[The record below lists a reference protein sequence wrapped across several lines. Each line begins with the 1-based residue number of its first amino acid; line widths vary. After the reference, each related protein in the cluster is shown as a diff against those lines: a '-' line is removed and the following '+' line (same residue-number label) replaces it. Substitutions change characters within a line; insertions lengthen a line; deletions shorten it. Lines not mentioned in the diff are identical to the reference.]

1 MELERKYVTLSKQKG
16 HAVSQVTLEED
27 LNVPDQKP
35 DIFRIVHRQGEFCP
49 DEIKGEAGK
58 VKVRGIFHYRI
69 LYIGEGAGHMPELLE
84 GSIPVDEVVFLND
97 LEEGDQVDFRW
108 SQEDLHASANSFPQ
122 GKYEDDSDF
131 VRGSHEGTACTR
143 WWRYR
148 KQKKICMYE
157 PVRRNCSRKSYIKR
171 IPFGSVRT

>member
-49 DEIKGEAGK
+49 DEIKGETGK

-69 LYIGEGAGHMPELLE
+69 LYIGEGGRTYAGVIRRQYSS
-84 GSIPVDEVVFLND
+84 GRGRVF
-97 LEEGDQVDFRW
+97 
-108 SQEDLHASANSFPQ
+108 
-122 GKYEDDSDF
+122 K
-131 VRGSHEGTACTR
+131 
-143 WWRYR
+143 
-148 KQKKICMYE
+148 
-157 PVRRNCSRKSYIKR
+157 
-171 IPFGSVRT
+171 

>member
-108 SQEDLHASANSFPQ
+108 SQEDLHASAIHSRKANMKTILTLSVEP
-122 GKYEDDSDF
+122 
-131 VRGSHEGTACTR
+131 EGTACTAGGDTGS
-143 WWRYR
+143 
-148 KQKKICMYE
+148 
-157 PVRRNCSRKSYIKR
+157 RRRSVCTNLSCKNCSRKSYIKR
-171 IPFGSVRT
+171 IPFGSVRI

>member
-58 VKVRGIFHYRI
+58 VKVRHLPLSNSVHR
-69 LYIGEGAGHMPELLE
+69 
-84 GSIPVDEVVFLND
+84 
-97 LEEGDQVDFRW
+97 R
-108 SQEDLHASANSFPQ
+108 SA
-122 GKYEDDSDF
+122 D
-131 VRGSHEGTACTR
+131 
-143 WWRYR
+143 
-148 KQKKICMYE
+148 I
-157 PVRRNCSRKSYIKR
+157 SRSY
-171 IPFGSVRT
+171 

>member
-108 SQEDLHASANSFPQ
+108 SQEDLHASAIHSRKANMKTILTLSVEAMKEQPVPLVEIPEAE
-122 GKYEDDSDF
+122 EDL
-131 VRGSHEGTACTR
+131 
-143 WWRYR
+143 Y
-148 KQKKICMYE
+148 
-157 PVRRNCSRKSYIKR
+157 VRRNCSRKSYIKR

>member
-69 LYIGEGAGHMPELLE
+69 LYIGEGAGHMPLLNPAP
-84 GSIPVDEVVFLND
+84 SLQ
-97 LEEGDQVDFRW
+97 L
-108 SQEDLHASANSFPQ
+108 SFYPPYFSC
-122 GKYEDDSDF
+122 GLSN
-131 VRGSHEGTACTR
+131 R
-143 WWRYR
+143 
-148 KQKKICMYE
+148 
-157 PVRRNCSRKSYIKR
+157 
-171 IPFGSVRT
+171 

>member
-69 LYIGEGAGHMPELLE
+69 LYIGRCRTYAGAIRRQYSSGR
-84 GSIPVDEVVFLND
+84 GRVF
-97 LEEGDQVDFRW
+97 
-108 SQEDLHASANSFPQ
+108 
-122 GKYEDDSDF
+122 K
-131 VRGSHEGTACTR
+131 
-143 WWRYR
+143 
-148 KQKKICMYE
+148 
-157 PVRRNCSRKSYIKR
+157 
-171 IPFGSVRT
+171 

>member
-58 VKVRGIFHYRI
+58 VKVRGSSII
-69 LYIGEGAGHMPELLE
+69 ESCTSGEGCRTYAGAIRRQYSS
-84 GSIPVDEVVFLND
+84 GRGRVF
-97 LEEGDQVDFRW
+97 
-108 SQEDLHASANSFPQ
+108 
-122 GKYEDDSDF
+122 K
-131 VRGSHEGTACTR
+131 
-143 WWRYR
+143 
-148 KQKKICMYE
+148 
-157 PVRRNCSRKSYIKR
+157 
-171 IPFGSVRT
+171 

>member
-69 LYIGEGAGHMPELLE
+69 LYIGEGASGPEPMETFKL
-84 GSIPVDEVVFLND
+84 
-97 LEEGDQVDFRW
+97 
-108 SQEDLHASANSFPQ
+108 NSFSIIWSNFSTKFLSLLQSFP
-122 GKYEDDSDF
+122 GKIS
-131 VRGSHEGTACTR
+131 T
-143 WWRYR
+143 
-148 KQKKICMYE
+148 
-157 PVRRNCSRKSYIKR
+157 N
-171 IPFGSVRT
+171 

>member
-69 LYIGEGAGHMPELLE
+69 LYHRRRCRTYAGLLE
-84 GSIPVDEVVFLND
+84 GSIPVDEVVF
-97 LEEGDQVDFRW
+97 
-108 SQEDLHASANSFPQ
+108 
-122 GKYEDDSDF
+122 
-131 VRGSHEGTACTR
+131 
-143 WWRYR
+143 
-148 KQKKICMYE
+148 
-157 PVRRNCSRKSYIKR
+157 
-171 IPFGSVRT
+171 

>member
-84 GSIPVDEVVFLND
+84 GSIPVDEVVF
-97 LEEGDQVDFRW
+97 
-108 SQEDLHASANSFPQ
+108 
-122 GKYEDDSDF
+122 
-131 VRGSHEGTACTR
+131 
-143 WWRYR
+143 
-148 KQKKICMYE
+148 
-157 PVRRNCSRKSYIKR
+157 
-171 IPFGSVRT
+171 

>member
-97 LEEGDQVDFRW
+97 LEEGDQVDSGRPPCIG
-108 SQEDLHASANSFPQ
+108 DSFPQ

-131 VRGSHEGTACTR
+131 VRGSHEGTACTAGGDTGS
-143 WWRYR
+143 
-148 KQKKICMYE
+148 
-157 PVRRNCSRKSYIKR
+157 RRRSVCTNLSAEIAA
-171 IPFGSVRT
+171 GSHT

>member
-35 DIFRIVHRQGEFCP
+35 DIFRIVHRQGEFCL

-69 LYIGEGAGHMPELLE
+69 LYIGEGAGHMPDDCWIVICTCRILWFLPTRS
-84 GSIPVDEVVFLND
+84 GRGRVF
-97 LEEGDQVDFRW
+97 
-108 SQEDLHASANSFPQ
+108 
-122 GKYEDDSDF
+122 K
-131 VRGSHEGTACTR
+131 
-143 WWRYR
+143 
-148 KQKKICMYE
+148 
-157 PVRRNCSRKSYIKR
+157 
-171 IPFGSVRT
+171 